1 MKNLI
6 PYSQFLNET
15 EVPVDPNAKVDQS
28 GMVKNTLEMVDK
40 AMLGTKSMIDMIRK
54 NPEYNGQTLQLS
66 VPVIESAQRLYQFL
80 AKSPGLIAPE
90 TMKQLLTLARME
102 WDAATLGKI
111 IDVYGKILAQI
122 KKESESKLMD
132 QTAGAESKAAIDHK
146 HIQLGMP
153 SANPE

>member
-15 EVPVDPNAKVDQS
+15 EVPVDPNDKVDQS

-40 AMLGTKSMIDMIRK
+40 AMLGTKSTIDMIRK

-102 WDAATLGKI
+102 WDDATLGKI
-111 IDVYGKILAQI
+111 IDVYGKILVQI